1 MLERFRRRATAEPNS
16 APPAR
21 GPDPVVVTGIG
32 PVSAIGSGRDEFW
45 DALVAGRPGFGPIT
59 LCDPGDSPSRIAAE
73 VKAFEL
79 ERYVQGGRAMA
90 RQLPRP
96 VQLALASAVL
106 ALHDAELDLDACDA
120 DRLGIHVGTS
130 IANLDF
136 AFELQRRRAAGQ
148 SLPAHSA
155 FYAFNHSAACV
166 LSSFF
171 NIRGPVHTT
180 TSGCN
185 SGLDALGQSLRM
197 IQSGAVDAMLVVGT
211 DCEVTPEVMSV
222 LNASGSLSKRWNDE
236 PRRASRP
243 FDRGRDGN
251 VIGEGAGAL
260 LLESEAHALRRKARI
275 YARLAGYQQCSA
287 GQNRQY
293 SHDQPELDLR
303 PCVRAFAGAMRE
315 AGWSPPEVQVVSAN
329 GSSSVIYDRLE
340 GQALAAAFGGA
351 LPELRVHST
360 KSVLGQ
366 HGAGSSALQA
376 IAACLSIRRETIPP
390 TVNCEDPDP
399 ACGALRIVR
408 EPEPRRVERVLVHSI
423 GLGGFYYSVGA
434 FARFEGFDSTASGT
448 FQVAWSK
455 GAHARFTPTAEYQR
469 PLVPWRPRQDAGAD

>member
-1 MLERFRRRATAEPNS
+1 MFGRRRKALDPRPA
-16 APPAR
+16 AP
-21 GPDPVVVTGIG
+21 GSDPVVVTGSG
-32 PVSAIGSGRDEFW
+32 PVSAIGCGRNEFW

-59 LCDPGDSPSRIAAE
+59 LCDVGDSPSRIAAE
-73 VKAFEL
+73 VKDFDL

-96 VQLALASAVL
+96 VQLALASSVL
-106 ALHDAELDLDACDA
+106 ALHDAEIDLDACDA

-130 IANLDF
+130 VANLEF
-136 AFELQRRRAAGQ
+136 TFELQRRRAAGRPP
-148 SLPAHSA
+148 PAHSA
-155 FYAFNHSAACV
+155 FYAFNHSTACI

-185 SGLDALGQSLRM
+185 SGLDALGQSMHM

-211 DCEVTPEVMSV
+211 DCEVVPEIMSV
-222 LNASGSLSKRWNDE
+222 LNASGSLSTRWNDE
-236 PRRASRP
+236 PHRASRP

-260 LLESEAHALRRKARI
+260 VLESLTHALRRKARI

-303 PCVRAFAGAMRE
+303 PCVRALSGAMRE
-315 AGWSPPEVQVVSAN
+315 AGWTPPDVQVVSAN

-340 GQALAAAFGGA
+340 GRALASAFGDA
-351 LPELRVHST
+351 LQNVRVHST
-360 KSVLGQ
+360 KSMLGQ

-376 IAACLSIRRETIPP
+376 IAACLSIRRETVPP
-390 TVNCEDPDP
+390 TINCEDPDP
-399 ACGALRIVR
+399 ECGALRISG
-408 EPEPRRVERVLVHSI
+408 EPAQQRVDRVLVHSI
-423 GLGGFYYSVGA
+423 GLGGFYYSVSA
-434 FARFEGFDSTASGT
+434 FARFEGVDPTASGAY
-448 FQVAWSK
+448 QVTWSK
-455 GAHARFTPTAEYQR
+455 GAQGRFVPAPEYQK
-469 PLVPWRPRQDAGAD
+469 PLVPWRPRQDTKPD

>member
-1 MLERFRRRATAEPNS
+1 MFERLRRSRTPK
-16 APPAR
+16 PPASR
-21 GPDPVVVTGIG
+21 PDPVVVTGIG
-32 PVSAIGSGRDEFW
+32 PISAIGSGRDDFW
-45 DALVAGRPGFGPIT
+45 HALIAGRAGFGPIT

-73 VKAFEL
+73 VKDFDL
-79 ERYVQGGRAMA
+79 ERSVQGGRAMS

-96 VQLALASAVL
+96 VQLALASSVL
-106 ALHDAELDLDACDA
+106 ALHDAEIDLDACDP

-130 IANLDF
+130 VANLELTFD
-136 AFELQRRRAAGQ
+136 LQRRRLAGATV
-148 SLPAHSA
+148 PAHAA
-155 FYAFNHSAACV
+155 FYAFNHSAACT

-211 DCEVTPEVMSV
+211 DCEVVPEIMAV

-236 PRRASRP
+236 PQRASRP

-260 LLESEAHALRRKARI
+260 VLESLSHALARKARI
-275 YARLAGYQQCSA
+275 YARLAGFQQCSA

-293 SHDQPELDLR
+293 SHDRPELDLR
-303 PCVRAFAGAMRE
+303 PCVRAFTGAMRE
-315 AGWSPPEVQVVSAN
+315 AGWSPRDVDVVSAN

-340 GQALAAAFGGA
+340 GQALATAFGDA
-351 LPELRVHST
+351 LANVSVHST
-360 KSVLGQ
+360 KSMLGQ

-376 IAACLSIRRETIPP
+376 IAACLSIRRETVLP
-390 TVNCEDPDP
+390 TINCEDQDP
-399 ACGALRIVR
+399 ECGPLSIVR
-408 EPEPRRVERVLVHSI
+408 QPEHRRVERTLVHSI

-434 FARFEGFDSTASGT
+434 FERFDAFDPAVSGT
-448 FQVAWSK
+448 IQVAWSQ
-455 GAHARFTPTAEYQR
+455 GAHARFAPSEEYRR
-469 PLVPWRPRQDAGAD
+469 PLVPWRPRSDDTR